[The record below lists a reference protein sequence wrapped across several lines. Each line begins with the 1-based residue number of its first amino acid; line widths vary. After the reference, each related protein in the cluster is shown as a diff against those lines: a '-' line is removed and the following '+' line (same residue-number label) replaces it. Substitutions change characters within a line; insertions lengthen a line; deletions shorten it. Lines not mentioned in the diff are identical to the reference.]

1 MGTGEA
7 ILALSNLALQAC
19 LAYFIFVRG
28 LHRQTRWFFIYTIYA
43 LVAEPLRFSVRH
55 HEETY
60 FYVYW
65 ATEALYTVLAFFAIS
80 EVFRGIFKSFYKI
93 KGFWLLLPA
102 VTILTFVTVAL
113 RLHRLLIVE
122 TYPIVGIIIS
132 SEIAVSF
139 LQVGI
144 FALFFF
150 LVSFFHLGWRR
161 HAFGIA
167 LGFGIVAAE
176 SLVAFL
182 LRSEFGTE
190 VDPIVRVT
198 APITYVIAVV
208 VWLATF
214 ISRQPPG
221 PLQSS
226 TLMIS
231 SPLSSEF
238 SPELPSMPDD
248 DDGSDL
254 RSARY

>member
-28 LHRQTRWFFIYTIYA
+28 PHRQTRWFFIYTIYA

-102 VTILTFVTVAL
+102 VTILTLLTVGL
-113 RLHRLLIVE
+113 RWHRLLMAV
-122 TYPIVGIIIS
+122 TYPILGVIIS

-144 FALFFF
+144 FVLFFF
-150 LVSFFHLGWRR
+150 LVSFFHLGWRQ

-176 SLVAFL
+176 SLVVFL
-182 LRSEFGTE
+182 LRSEFGTKFN
-190 VDPIVRVT
+190 PLVRI
-198 APITYVIAVV
+198 AGPITYVVAVV
-208 VWLATF
+208 IWLVTF
-214 ISRQPPG
+214 VSR
-221 PLQSS
+221 
-226 TLMIS
+226 
-231 SPLSSEF
+231 
-238 SPELPSMPDD
+238 
-248 DDGSDL
+248 
-254 RSARY
+254 

>member
-102 VTILTFVTVAL
+102 VTILTLLTVGL
-113 RLHRLLIVE
+113 RWHRLLMAV
-122 TYPIVGIIIS
+122 TYPILGVIIS

-144 FALFFF
+144 FVLFFF
-150 LVSFFHLGWRR
+150 LVSFFHLGWRQ

-176 SLVAFL
+176 SLVVFL
-182 LRSEFGTE
+182 LRSEFGTKFN
-190 VDPIVRVT
+190 PLVRI
-198 APITYVIAVV
+198 AGPITYVVAVV
-208 VWLATF
+208 IWLVTF
-214 ISRQPPG
+214 VSRQP
-221 PLQSS
+221 SY
-226 TLMIS
+226 
-231 SPLSSEF
+231 
-238 SPELPSMPDD
+238 PSQGT
-248 DDGSDL
+248 GSVL
-254 RSARY
+254 THG